1 MQKTQTFI
9 QRVIS
14 GETVLIPAG
23 KTAHTFNGMIT
34 LQGIGGYI
42 WEHIEE
48 AGSLEELIDMI
59 TAEYAVDR
67 KTAEGDAILFINQ
80 LLHAGMV
87 KKKKKNW

>member
-34 LQGIGGYI
+34 L
-42 WEHIEE
+42 
-48 AGSLEELIDMI
+48 
-59 TAEYAVDR
+59 
-67 KTAEGDAILFINQ
+67 DAILFINQ
-80 LLHAGMV
+80 LLRAGMV
-87 KKKKKNW
+87 KPTGKNW